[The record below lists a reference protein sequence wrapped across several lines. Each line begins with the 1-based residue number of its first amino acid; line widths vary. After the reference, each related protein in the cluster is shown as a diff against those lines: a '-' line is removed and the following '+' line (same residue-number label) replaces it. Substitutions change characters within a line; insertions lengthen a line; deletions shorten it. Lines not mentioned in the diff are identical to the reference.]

1 MGKRSFRKAFNKGDY
16 EMKELDFVSEKTEMQ
31 RGGVGYEKK
40 YRKRVKE
47 KLKRIRKQY
56 RGVKSL

>member
-1 MGKRSFRKAFNKGDY
+1 
-16 EMKELDFVSEKTEMQ
+16 MKELDFVSEKTEMQ